1 RWLLDASFRGDLPP
15 TADLLGASTEMR
27 SESGLVGRERH
38 GSTRSFP
45 LVYRNGGVSSAH
57 GHRHRKTDGM
67 MAVKEVAAEL
77 RLSTSA
83 VYKAIET
90 GALPAL
96 RLSPTGAIRVHRS
109 ALD

>member
-1 RWLLDASFRGDLPP
+1 
-15 TADLLGASTEMR
+15 
-27 SESGLVGRERH
+27 
-38 GSTRSFP
+38 
-45 LVYRNGGVSSAH
+45 
-57 GHRHRKTDGM
+57 M

-96 RLSPTGAIRVHRS
+96 RLSPTGAIRIPRS
-109 ALD
+109 VLDRAREEQP